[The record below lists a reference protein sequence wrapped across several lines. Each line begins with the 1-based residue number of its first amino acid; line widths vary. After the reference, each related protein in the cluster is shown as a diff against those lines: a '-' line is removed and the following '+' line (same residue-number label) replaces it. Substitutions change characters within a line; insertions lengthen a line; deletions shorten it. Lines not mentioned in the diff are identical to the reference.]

1 MFEIDG
7 IVIRT
12 TSFKEN
18 DMMVNVVSNNGV
30 KSFLAKGVLKFES
43 KNAPSIQLLNK
54 SHFQLS
60 KSKDGLTLRT
70 GTIINSLFSDE
81 TNLSFLV
88 IANLICELTSRI
100 IITDEDAVNIYQFLE
115 KSQTLLASKFN
126 PLTVGLCY
134 FAQVLKQT
142 GYGLNVDCCQKC
154 GKTTQITAVSYVDG
168 GFICQE
174 CFDGLNGKKYSS
186 IELKTIRLIF
196 KSDINSFCAHN
207 FDDEICI
214 KLINDLSIF
223 LETQLNIKLKS
234 IKMLNAI

>member
-100 IITDEDAVNIYQFLE
+100 IITNEDA
-115 KSQTLLASKFN
+115 
-126 PLTVGLCY
+126 
-134 FAQVLKQT
+134 
-142 GYGLNVDCCQKC
+142 
-154 GKTTQITAVSYVDG
+154 
-168 GFICQE
+168 
-174 CFDGLNGKKYSS
+174 
-186 IELKTIRLIF
+186 
-196 KSDINSFCAHN
+196 
-207 FDDEICI
+207 
-214 KLINDLSIF
+214 
-223 LETQLNIKLKS
+223 
-234 IKMLNAI
+234 